1 MSALKVLILACDFN
15 SSILKII
22 AIHVKF
28 KMDKDGISEWHLLL
42 QLILVNRLKLS
53 ISENCLSRQLICRH
67 VKMLFLTGDF
77 NSSVLKIISIHVKFK
92 TYKFSFILVN
102 VKIVHF
108 IY

>member
-1 MSALKVLILACDFN
+1 
-15 SSILKII
+15 
-22 AIHVKF
+22 
-28 KMDKDGISEWHLLL
+28 MDKDGISEWHLLL

-77 NSSVLKIISIHVKFK
+77 NSSILKIISMHVKFK

-102 VKIVHF
+102 LLKLSISYIDSDLKINLYLHLKVVILACDF
-108 IY
+108 